1 MYVFSTLN
9 SVTEVPADEWNSKL
23 PPSATPFL
31 SHEFLSALEET
42 GCVSAETGWTPCHL
56 ISEDRS
62 LILPAYIKTHSYGE
76 YVFDWSWAEAYANHG
91 LDYYPKLL
99 IGIPFTPVPGPRALG
114 HIDDIQA
121 LFTGLNAFCEARGLT
136 GWHMNF
142 VNSSSDLLSSVS
154 AKTSTKTSVMSSTS
168 ADSPA
173 LRDGCQFIWRNRPDG
188 LPYQSFDEYLSTFV
202 SRKRKTLLKERRK
215 IAEQELSLKRL
226 TGADISADDIGFFYH
241 CYRDTYLQRRSMPYL
256 SEEFFQKLRETM
268 HQQMMLVIAED
279 SDGPCAA
286 ALCFHDDDTLYGRY
300 WGCIKDYDALHF
312 EACYYQGIEFCI
324 ERELTAFN
332 PGTQGEHKI
341 SRGFAPEFTH
351 SLHWL
356 AHPGFQDAVQRFTS
370 EERQHI
376 QAYADDARTLL
387 PFHRE

>member
-9 SVTEVPADEWNSKL
+9 SVTEIPSDEWNSKL

-31 SHEFLSALEET
+31 SHEFLNALEAS
-42 GCVSAETGWTPCHL
+42 GCVSAETGWTPSHL

-99 IGIPFTPVPGPRALG
+99 IGIPFTPVPGPRILG
-114 HIDDIQA
+114 GIQDSKA
-121 LFTGLNAFCEARGLT
+121 LFAGLNAFCQAKELT

-142 VNSSSDLLSSVS
+142 VASPSDALQQASLQE
-154 AKTSTKTSVMSSTS
+154 AGNDT
-168 ADSPA
+168 DFPA
-173 LRDGCQFIWRNRPDG
+173 LRDGCQFIWRNRPEG
-188 LPYQSFDEYLSTFV
+188 HLYQSFDEYLSTFV

-215 IAEQELSLKRL
+215 IDDQGLSVKRL
-226 TGADISADDIGFFYH
+226 TGKDISVDDIGFFYH

-256 SEEFFQKLRETM
+256 SEEFFQQLRETM

-286 ALCFHDDDTLYGRY
+286 ALCFFDNDTLYGRY

-324 ERELTAFN
+324 ERKLKAFN

-356 AHPGFQDAVQRFTS
+356 AHPGFQNAILRFTD
-370 EERQHI
+370 EERLHI
-376 QAYADDARTLL
+376 QAYAEDAANLL
-387 PFHRE
+387 PFHRG